1 MEAANFI
8 DHVKLYA
15 RAGSGGAGAV
25 HFRRARRVP
34 KGGPDGGDGGRGG
47 HIYLVG
53 KPQLATLLPLKYRKH
68 LVAPAGQPGS
78 KQLCSGADGQDLF
91 IDVPLGT
98 VVKDAQTLT
107 VQAEITRPGQQYR
120 LMRGGQG
127 GKGNAHFKSAVRQ
140 APRFAQGGTAGQ
152 EGWVV
157 LELRLLADVGL
168 IGPPN
173 AGKSTLL
180 AALSAARP
188 QVAPYPFTTLTPQL
202 GVVTC
207 YPGQTLVMADIPGLI
222 EGAAQGRGLGIRF
235 LRHAA
240 RTRVLVFVV
249 PVDDPDPYG
258 TYQMLRKELGL
269 RPCVAGSTNL
279 MGP

>member
-120 LMRGGQG
+120 LMRGGAG
-127 GKGNAHFKSAVRQ
+127 RQ
-140 APRFAQGGTAGQ
+140 RQRPLQVCRAPGTA
-152 EGWVV
+152 
-157 LELRLLADVGL
+157 
-168 IGPPN
+168 
-173 AGKSTLL
+173 
-180 AALSAARP
+180 
-188 QVAPYPFTTLTPQL
+188 
-202 GVVTC
+202 
-207 YPGQTLVMADIPGLI
+207 
-222 EGAAQGRGLGIRF
+222 
-235 LRHAA
+235 
-240 RTRVLVFVV
+240 
-249 PVDDPDPYG
+249 
-258 TYQMLRKELGL
+258 L
-269 RPCVAGSTNL
+269 RPRRHCWTRRVGRPRAPPLGRRRAYRSTECW
-279 MGP
+279 